1 MKKDFELVPL
11 SAPKKT
17 QQKQENVV
25 EADSVPTIRMFVDLT
40 IEMTEKIRDYAY
52 WERLTQK
59 ETMLKAVE
67 QFIKD
72 NPVES
77 RPDSVKNRKRPGK
90 KRKN

>member
-25 EADSVPTIRMFVDLT
+25 EADSVLTIRMFVDLT
-40 IEMTEKIRDYAY
+40 IEMAENIRDYAY

-77 RPDSVKNRKRPGK
+77 RPDSVKNRKKPGK
-90 KRKN
+90 KRKS